1 VTHPAGRLALA
12 AALLAG
18 AAGVC
23 AQAPA
28 PGRYGGELC
37 VATGD
42 AAPDCGPVDV
52 RFERGG
58 RLQVRIADI
67 EYRLQLHSSQVDVVL
82 MHGTMQIDGFTA
94 NYEWAGKALNF
105 RDPDKPVSYRLQV
118 GKR

>member
-1 VTHPAGRLALA
+1 VSLPARTLALA

-18 AAGVC
+18 AAPAF

-28 PGRYGGELC
+28 PGRYDGELC

-42 AAPDCGPVDV
+42 AAPDCGPVEV
-52 RFERGG
+52 RFARGG
-58 RLQVRIADI
+58 QVQLRISDI
-67 EYRLQLHSSQVDVVL
+67 VYRLQLHSSQVDVML
-82 MHGTMQIDGFTA
+82 MHGAMQIDGFTA
-94 NYEWAGKALNF
+94 NYEWAGKALTF